1 MNWPPFNAKR
11 LFLTNIFC
19 FNSHSAKH
27 SRLCKLLVPSSL
39 GLAFTESAI
48 AANAMNFFFEGLW
61 VKNRGLIKMPRKSKR
76 RKEEICEDYCFRCKD
91 GGAVRI
97 CDYKDCLKVYHP
109 QCVEKDDSFLK
120 SKDRW
125 TCNRH
130 SCFICQ
136 RIPKF
141 YCFCCPQAVC
151 GRCLC
156 DAEFA
161 VVKGSEGFCNHCLKL
176 AIMIEEN
183 VDVDS
188 DGGRVDF
195 KERNTFEFL
204 FMEYWEIIKEKH
216 GLSSEQVYSAKDL
229 LKNGE
234 NHTHD
239 SDFDLNEISQ
249 EEESF
254 TESDEESDDDNW
266 KGREE
271 YVPIGKKKR
280 SKGNQCAMKRKAKA
294 TKIEFRGWGS
304 KSLLEF
310 LISIGKDTTKELS
323 QNEVTTIV
331 SNYCKE
337 HNLFHPQKKKMVMC
351 DPMLQSLLGKKSIN
365 INRLYNLLDAHFA
378 ENLDLTEEDETGS
391 SSEDNDKNLMVTC
404 NRQPK
409 LVSDRQPQK
418 TNVVPGVRKTCF
430 ASIVAENIK
439 LVYLKRSL
447 VEELLKQ
454 PETFDEKVV
463 GSFVRVKSDPND
475 YSQKNSYQL
484 LQVKGTRKTSSN
496 GEMNTEIFMQL
507 VNMPKDVQV
516 CELSNDDFCE
526 EECKDLHQRVK
537 EGKLKRPTVVE
548 LEQKARCLHKDI
560 MERWIARE
568 LSLLQK
574 RIDQANEK
582 GWRREYPFI
591 DQYLDKK
598 LLLEKPSE
606 QFRLI
611 NEVPEVIADVEKL
624 EPTPENSLSQDQT
637 EHDGSPESAPRAR
650 WSSQTPRTG
659 LANRTVYYEKG
670 GTDPSGTEKFKPT
683 PESSPRKDKQECDG
697 FPDSAFKGSCPTPN
711 TNLASGT
718 LCLPNGGTDPA
729 EVRGGIRQKE
739 HQFVQVKNKSH
750 KVLFSEEFI
759 KKPLD
764 FASQG
769 KPDIDLQEPHHF
781 SSSVDIKRQSEE
793 CVEQKLKNESTS
805 KAELIELSDDDE
817 DVHDEVK
824 APASED
830 PDSALW
836 HCMSPLGETRG
847 PYKMSLLRQWNNSS
861 CRPLKFKVWKEG
873 QSEEEAVFLDDAVRQ
888 SLPNT

>member
-1 MNWPPFNAKR
+1 
-11 LFLTNIFC
+11 
-19 FNSHSAKH
+19 
-27 SRLCKLLVPSSL
+27 
-39 GLAFTESAI
+39 
-48 AANAMNFFFEGLW
+48 
-61 VKNRGLIKMPRKSKR
+61 MPRKSKR

-271 YVPIGKKKR
+271 YVPVGKKKR

-582 GWRREYPFI
+582 GWRRELE
-591 DQYLDKK
+591 QYLDKK

-670 GTDPSGTEKFKPT
+670 GTDPSEKFKPT

-781 SSSVDIKRQSEE
+781 SSGVDIKRQSEE

>member
-1 MNWPPFNAKR
+1 
-11 LFLTNIFC
+11 
-19 FNSHSAKH
+19 
-27 SRLCKLLVPSSL
+27 
-39 GLAFTESAI
+39 
-48 AANAMNFFFEGLW
+48 
-61 VKNRGLIKMPRKSKR
+61 MPRKSKR

-204 FMEYWEIIKEKH
+204 FMEYWEIIKEKQ

-229 LKNGE
+229 LKNGK
-234 NHTHD
+234 NHTPD

-254 TESDEESDDDNW
+254 TESDEESDDENW
-266 KGREE
+266 KDREE
-271 YVPIGKKKR
+271 YMPVGKKKR

-337 HNLFHPQKKKMVMC
+337 HNLFHPQKKKTVMC

-378 ENLDLTEEDETGS
+378 ENLDLTEEDETDS

-418 TNVVPGVRKTCF
+418 TNVVPLVRKTCF

-447 VEELLKQ
+447 VEDLLKQ

-475 YSQKNSYQL
+475 YSQKNSHQL
-484 LQVKGTRKTSSN
+484 LQVKGIRKTSSN

-537 EGKLKRPTVVE
+537 EGKLKRPTIVE

-560 MERWIARE
+560 TERWIARE

-582 GWRREYPFI
+582 GWRRELE
-591 DQYLDKK
+591 QYLDKK

-611 NEVPEVIADVEKL
+611 NEVPEVIADIEKL
-624 EPTPENSLSQDQT
+624 EPTSENSLSQDQT
-637 EHDGSPESAPRAR
+637 EHDGSPESAPRAK

-659 LANRTVYYEKG
+659 LANRTVYHAKG
-670 GTDPSGTEKFKPT
+670 GTDPSVFAGTEKFKPT

-697 FPDSAFKGSCPTPN
+697 FPASAFKGSCPTPN
-711 TNLASGT
+711 TNLVNVT
-718 LCLPNGGTDPA
+718 LCLSNGGTDPA
-729 EVRGGIRQKE
+729 G
-739 HQFVQVKNKSH
+739 
-750 KVLFSEEFI
+750 LF
-759 KKPLD
+759 
-764 FASQG
+764 
-769 KPDIDLQEPHHF
+769 
-781 SSSVDIKRQSEE
+781 
-793 CVEQKLKNESTS
+793 
-805 KAELIELSDDDE
+805 
-817 DVHDEVK
+817 
-824 APASED
+824 
-830 PDSALW
+830 
-836 HCMSPLGETRG
+836 
-847 PYKMSLLRQWNNSS
+847 
-861 CRPLKFKVWKEG
+861 
-873 QSEEEAVFLDDAVRQ
+873 
-888 SLPNT
+888 